1 MSAVPTPEET
11 ATLEPVEPLQLQVPL
26 TATQRMARL
35 AANLIRKLLGP
46 FPWVMPPSWDARTV
60 LVGDYLMFPGMILW
74 YLVLPLAVVGLVLV
88 PWQALRRQEFAY
100 PLLALTGFVGI
111 LFAQYLTL
119 NLSYRQREFMFP
131 FLALGAT
138 FAFSQ
143 RTDSKWPGRFYG
155 VYLLG
160 LLAFA
165 ALHLMIRAGWR

>member
-74 YLVLPLAVVGLVLV
+74 YLVLPLAVV
-88 PWQALRRQEFAY
+88 W
-100 PLLALTGFVGI
+100 VG
-111 LFAQYLTL
+111 AAAV
-119 NLSYRQREFMFP
+119 QRP
-131 FLALGAT
+131 
-138 FAFSQ
+138 
-143 RTDSKWPGRFYG
+143 R
-155 VYLLG
+155 
-160 LLAFA
+160 
-165 ALHLMIRAGWR
+165 